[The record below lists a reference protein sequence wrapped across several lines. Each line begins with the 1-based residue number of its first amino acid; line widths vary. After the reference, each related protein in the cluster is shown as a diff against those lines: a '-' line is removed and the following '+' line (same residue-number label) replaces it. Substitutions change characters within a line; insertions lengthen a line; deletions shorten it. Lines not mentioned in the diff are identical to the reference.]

1 MLNVVDLIEPALS
14 LARELLSSL
23 GGNDDSGQR
32 EALAVMRAVR
42 DCVEL
47 HRPPAYTEYSLD
59 RVVESIARTS
69 GREKA
74 ASAQLDGRMCIG
86 DPVQIQVL
94 VRALLASAVLEH
106 DGELEW
112 DVDLDGDVP
121 CFALSI
127 DGPGRFP
134 ESVDFGFGVTLPF
147 STAEEQWT
155 IGTRGGR
162 IDRALSRL
170 SLRLKGIRVIPRERL
185 DLERV
190 CVPVY
195 AAEEKLRMLAGGE
208 SGLLREQVIRDVLDA
223 LGSALSYIDESRK
236 AKEPS
241 DLRALIAD
249 AMDEVKEDFGERRIG
264 SDVTV
269 ADDIPPIVLRRSHVA
284 SSVANAGRLAVAS
297 LPQGGAFT
305 LIADYHPAKRCV
317 EIMCAISGKPFLET
331 RSPYPASIRR
341 AIEEIHG
348 GRFEVLED
356 PDGVTIQL
364 ELSDPVGKTLDAW
377 IPGFDSFSARSKQML
392 RLLKSG
398 GPAPPEDFI
407 LAGVLEEELERWLLP
422 RLSVAPA
429 TTLAHEL
436 TGEKSPLAGSVADRR
451 SKALSQIARGRPK
464 KEVCQPAYAAE
475 VLWAFR
481 HDERHR
487 KAVAS
492 HRLSESVLKSLC
504 EELLK
509 TAIDYTFALRI
520 VASAIA

>member
-1 MLNVVDLIEPALS
+1 
-14 LARELLSSL
+14 
-23 GGNDDSGQR
+23 
-32 EALAVMRAVR
+32 MRAVR

-59 RVVESIARTS
+59 RVAESIARAS
-69 GREKA
+69 GREKPV
-74 ASAQLDGRMCIG
+74 STQFDGRMCIG

-106 DGELEW
+106 DAELAW
-112 DVDLDGDVP
+112 DIDIDGDVP
-121 CFALSI
+121 FFALSI

-134 ESVDFGFGVTLPF
+134 EFVDFGFGVALPF
-147 STAEEQWT
+147 STIEEQWT

-162 IDRALSRL
+162 IDRASSSL
-170 SLRLKGIRVIPRERL
+170 SLRLKGIRVIPKERL
-185 DLERV
+185 NLERI
-190 CVPVY
+190 CAPVY

-208 SGLLREQVIRDVLDA
+208 SGLPRAQAIRDVLDA
-223 LGSALSYIDESRK
+223 LESALAYSDDSRK

-249 AMDEVKEDFGERRIG
+249 AMDEVKEALGERRIDL
-264 SDVTV
+264 DVTV
-269 ADDIPPIVLRRSHVA
+269 ADDIPPIVLRRGHA
-284 SSVANAGRLAVAS
+284 SSSFANAGRLAIDS
-297 LPQGGAFT
+297 LPQGGTFT
-305 LIADYHPAKRCV
+305 LIADCDPAKRCV
-317 EIMCAISGKPFLET
+317 EIMCAISGKPFLKAQ
-331 RSPYPASIRR
+331 SPYPASIRR
-341 AIEEIHG
+341 AITEIHG
-348 GRFEVLED
+348 GRFEVLDEV
-356 PDGVTIQL
+356 DGVTLQL
-364 ELSDPVGKTLDAW
+364 ELPDPVGKTLDEW
-377 IPGFDSFSARSKQML
+377 IPGFDNFSARSRQML

-422 RLSVAPA
+422 KLSVAPA

-509 TAIDYTFALRI
+509 PVIDYTFALRI
-520 VASAIA
+520 VASAIP